1 MDTKGAGLKLPVL
14 INIQE
19 MPPKLTF
26 KFSPTSQT
34 EQSLLGNRHRVDVF
48 ISKKQNVNLKTLK
61 LQFDEISANEPDD
74 NLRSVELGGFLG
86 MNADNAALPQSTD
99 MNASTTTQDTGRP
112 NAPPGRRYTNVE
124 GYSGQPRRS

>member
-1 MDTKGAGLKLPVL
+1 MDRKGAGLKLPVL

-34 EQSLLGNRHRVDVF
+34 EQALLGNRHRVDVF

-61 LQFDEISANEPDD
+61 LELDKLGANDAQEM
-74 NLRSVELGGFLG
+74 RSVDINGNPGA
-86 MNADNAALPQSTD
+86 ADTSVDLLNTTSGTDAQALNS
-99 MNASTTTQDTGRP
+99 
-112 NAPPGRRYTNVE
+112 RRYTNVQNYT
-124 GYSGQPRRS
+124 GAPRRFNTA

>member
-1 MDTKGAGLKLPVL
+1 MDRKGAGLKLPVL

-34 EQSLLGNRHRVDVF
+34 EQALLGNRHRVDVF

-61 LQFDEISANEPDD
+61 LQLDKIDANASQES
-74 NLRSVELGGFLG
+74 LRSVDIGGQAG
-86 MNADNAALPQSTD
+86 APADQSID
-99 MNASTTTQDTGRP
+99 MLNTTTATQDSQ
-112 NAPPGRRYTNVE
+112 ALQGRRHTNMQN
-124 GYSGQPRRS
+124 YSGLPRRAAFG